1 LFVVT
6 CFIGVLTVVQFRL
19 RSRKIIV
26 SQTTSIVNKHKQRNS
41 SIYIPERYAELS
53 TNSQA
58 NGKIRVP
65 AGSLVACLYF
75 TALDNRGG

>member
-1 LFVVT
+1 MFVVT

-26 SQTTSIVNKHKQRNS
+26 SQTTTIINKHKRRNS
-41 SIYIPERYAELS
+41 CIYIPDRYAELS

-58 NGKIRVP
+58 NGKIRAP
-65 AGSLVACLYF
+65 AGSQRAFYCP
-75 TALDNRGG
+75 